1 MNTQKIKIVKKGSKW
16 APIVNGKIYKALSAI
31 EVAMASEA
39 FTLTFNKQ
47 TAEAPEAFWT
57 ELDNAP
63 AVGGI
68 D

>member
-1 MNTQKIKIVKKGSKW
+1 MSKIRIIKKGSKW

-31 EVAMASEA
+31 DVAVASEA
-39 FTLTFNKQ
+39 FTLVFDKNTVD
-47 TAEAPEAFWT
+47 APEAFWA

-63 AVGGI
+63 AIGGI